1 MYNQFTDNNC
11 YEHTQFINRVP
22 ASYVRFIL
30 KKVFQV
36 DFSPK
41 MIKSMLNQN
50 GNQWELKQAVYL
62 GKSQPNVM
70 CRVVTIANE
79 ELDYS
84 KKNCLPF

>member
-1 MYNQFTDNNC
+1 MPEIFLRDNC
-11 YEHTQFINRVP
+11 LHISFA
-22 ASYVRFIL
+22 ASIFIL

-84 KKNCLPF
+84 KTNCLPF